1 MKQFQQGLKVLF
13 AILRWPFHN
22 FYIGLLT
29 AFFIWVTFI
38 DTNDVLGMLKN
49 SWKLREVNNE
59 IAFFKEKID
68 EVVKEKQE
76 LEGSARLQEQ
86 FAREKFFM
94 KRADEEIFLVVPS
107 KE

>member
-1 MKQFQQGLKVLF
+1 MKQIQQGLKVLL
-13 AILRWPFHN
+13 AIFRWPFQN
-22 FYIGLLT
+22 FFSGVLT
-29 AFFIWVTFI
+29 AFLVWVTFI
-38 DTNDVLGMLKN
+38 DTNDVPGMLKN
-49 SWKLREVNNE
+49 SWKLREVNKE
-59 IAFFKEKID
+59 IAFFEEKVD